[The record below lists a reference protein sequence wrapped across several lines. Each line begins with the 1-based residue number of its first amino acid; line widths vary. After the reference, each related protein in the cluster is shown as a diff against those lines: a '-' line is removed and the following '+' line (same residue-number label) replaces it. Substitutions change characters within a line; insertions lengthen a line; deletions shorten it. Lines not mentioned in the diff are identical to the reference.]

1 MKTIGI
7 IGGMG
12 PEASGDLFFK
22 ILRETDAACD
32 QAHIPILLDSNT
44 RIPDRTAAILSG
56 GADPRPELIRSA
68 KRLEQAGAEV
78 LVMSCNTAH
87 YFYEDIV
94 KEISVPFLHMPRLT
108 AEAVKEQGMKKVAL
122 LATSGTVNSGVYHR
136 AFEVQAPETE
146 LLLPDEGGQRAV
158 MDLIYEGIKKGRED
172 RPLEGL
178 YAAMEGL
185 KARGAEVFI
194 LGCTEL
200 PLAFQKAKI
209 QIPTVDPT
217 LVLAR
222 SAVLAAGGRLKSFR

>member
-22 ILRETDAACD
+22 ILQQTDAACD
-32 QAHIPILLDSNT
+32 QAHIPIILDSNT
-44 RIPDRTAAILSG
+44 RIPDRTASILSG

-108 AEAVKEQGMKKVAL
+108 AEAVKEKGIKKAAL
-122 LATSGTVNSGVYHR
+122 LATSGTVNSGVYHS
-136 AFEVQAPETE
+136 AFEYAAPETE
-146 LLLPDEGGQRAV
+146 LLLPDAAGQKAV
-158 MDLIYEGIKKGRED
+158 MDLIYEGIKKGRVD
-172 RPLEGL
+172 YPLEGL
-178 YAAMEGL
+178 FAAMEALIG
-185 KARGAEVFI
+185 RGAEVFI

-200 PLAFQKAKI
+200 PLAFQKAQI
-209 QIPTVDPT
+209 QAPTVDPT
-217 LVLAR
+217 LVLAQ
-222 SAVLAAGGRLKSFR
+222 SAVLAAGGILKKP

>member
-87 YFYEDIV
+87 YFYEDII

-122 LATSGTVNSGVYHR
+122 LATSGTVNSFSRSYASCLNSV
-136 AFEVQAPETE
+136 AIMITTS
-146 LLLPDEGGQRAV
+146 GGFSISLRIV
-158 MDLIYEGIKKGRED
+158 S
-172 RPLEGL
+172 
-178 YAAMEGL
+178 
-185 KARGAEVFI
+185 
-194 LGCTEL
+194 
-200 PLAFQKAKI
+200 
-209 QIPTVDPT
+209 
-217 LVLAR
+217 
-222 SAVLAAGGRLKSFR
+222 SAVLASQLHMIRSNANLLHSLSIRSIIDAIKP